1 MNLKIQKQVSLKQW
15 SWWKVGG
22 PAEYFCLPQ
31 NLQETKEACQ
41 WAKENQKPVTVLSGG
56 TNVLISDLGIKGLVM
71 GLKKLKG
78 IQKTCTEK
86 ELAVTALSGTPKHE
100 LLRVFSQEKLSPALF
115 LCGLPGDVGGGV
127 VMNAGISSSIF
138 PKEFSQI
145 VDWIKV
151 FSLDSHD
158 LKFFKK
164 EDLKWD
170 YRSCKG
176 WGKGI
181 IYEVGFKWPL
191 KPIEEFSQKLKEM
204 NKKRIRTQPLNQ
216 PSCGSV
222 FKNPPEKRA
231 GKLIESSGLKGFSI
245 GGAEVSNKHA
255 NFIINKGNATAQ
267 DIHQVIEYIQKKV
280 QQNSE
285 ILLEPEVHYLGSWN
299 F

>member
-1 MNLKIQKQVSLKQW
+1 MDLKIQKQVSLNQW
-15 SWWKVGG
+15 SWWKAGG

-31 NLQETKEACQ
+31 NLQEIKEACL
-41 WAKENQKPVTVLSGG
+41 WAKENHKPVTVLSGG
-56 TNVLISDLGIKGLVM
+56 TNVLISDLGIEGLVV
-71 GLKKLKG
+71 GLKNLKG
-78 IQKTCTEK
+78 IQTNCTES
-86 ELAVTALSGTPKHE
+86 ELSVTALSGTPKHE
-100 LLRVFSQEKLSPALF
+100 LLRVFSQEKLEPALF

-151 FSLDSHD
+151 FSLDTYD

-164 EDLKWD
+164 EDLNWS

-176 WGKGI
+176 WDKGI
-181 IYEVGFKWPL
+181 IYEVGFRWPL
-191 KPIEEFSQKLKEM
+191 KPVEEFSQKLKEM
-204 NKKRIRTQPLNQ
+204 NKKRTRTQPLNQ

-222 FKNPPEKRA
+222 FKNPPEDKA
-231 GKLIESSGLKGFSI
+231 GRLIENSGLKGFSI
-245 GGAEVSNKHA
+245 GGAEVSSKHA

-267 DIHQVIEYIQKKV
+267 HIHQVIEYVQKKV
-280 QQNSE
+280 QKDFG
-285 ILLEPEVHYLGSWN
+285 ILLETEVHYLGSWN